1 MKKMVLLFAIA
12 CFCTAVPAM
21 ADTLKLGDIFFS
33 TGVSVNGVDGNE
45 FVLDNLTGDC
55 TLIGVCTAADFNN
68 VVIVLTPSGGSP
80 YTVNLGT
87 VPSDSTEF
95 STALFAP
102 LNVTFSLA
110 TLTGNSS
117 VTTFLLQNGDKFVA
131 SSDQIFATFSSPTVG
146 ASAPILIEGTEVSGT
161 VPEPSSAV
169 LTIGGLAMFWIGR
182 RRLGFNP
189 QA

>member
-1 MKKMVLLFAIA
+1 MKKMMLLFVIA
-12 CFCTAVPAM
+12 CSFAAVPAM

-45 FVLDNLTGDC
+45 FVLNNLTGDC

-68 VVIVLTPSGGSP
+68 VAVVLTPSGGSP
-80 YTVNLGT
+80 YTVNIGT
-87 VPSDSTEF
+87 VPADSTLF
-95 STALFAP
+95 SSALFAP
-102 LNVTFSLA
+102 LNVTFDLA
-110 TLTGNSS
+110 TLTGNAA

-131 SSDQIFATFSSPTVG
+131 SSNQVFATFSFPTVG
-146 ASAPILIEGTEVSGT
+146 ASAPILIEGTEVRGT
-161 VPEPSSAV
+161 VPEPSSAI
-169 LTIGGLAMFWIGR
+169 LAIGGLAMFWIGR